1 MKKKILLHKLK
12 YLYNVISII
21 WYSVNIMGGKEKRV
35 EREYVDVVIVGGG
48 PAGIAAAI
56 TLARAGK
63 EVVVVERGSFPGSK
77 NVFGGAIYCQPTEEI
92 FPEFWKS
99 APIERFNTEHKF
111 AFLGEKYS
119 TVLGYKN
126 EEHAYKYN
134 SFTVMRPKWDRWCA
148 QQAEQEGAHIV
159 NETMVIDLLKEDDK
173 IVGIKTE
180 LEDFYARLVIIAD
193 GVNSILAR
201 KAGLRD
207 DFKSKDIALGVKEV
221 IKLPKET
228 IEDRFNLEGNSGSIH
243 TILGN
248 PMNDMVGLG
257 FMYTNVDSVVIG
269 IGVSLE
275 DLSNSEKKPYDLL
288 NEIKKHPTIRPLI
301 KDGELL
307 EYSAH
312 LIPEGG
318 YKCIPK
324 LYGNGV
330 MLAGDAAML
339 VNNVHWEGTNLAMQS
354 GKLAAETAI
363 SALEKNDFS
372 ENTLSLYQ
380 KKISESF
387 MMKDLKTYKNVMDFI
402 KNNKKIITDFYPAKA
417 SEFLNQFITI
427 DGIPKRQKYFAFIS
441 NILKERKFFI
451 IKDILA
457 FTNIGRS
464 ILLK

>member
-1 MKKKILLHKLK
+1 MKK
-12 YLYNVISII
+12 
-21 WYSVNIMGGKEKRV
+21 
-35 EREYVDVVIVGGG
+35 EYADVVVVGAG

-56 TLARAGK
+56 TLARANK
-63 EVVVVERGSFPGSK
+63 EVVVIERGSFPGSK

-92 FPEFWKS
+92 FPEFWKT
-99 APIERFNTEHKF
+99 APVERFNIEHKF
-111 AFLGEKYS
+111 AFLGEDYG

-126 EEHAYKYN
+126 QEHSKKFN

-148 QQAEQEGAHIV
+148 EQAENTGVHIV
-159 NETMVIDLLKEDDK
+159 NETMVTDLLEEDGN

-180 LEDFYARLVIIAD
+180 LECFYARLVIIAD

-201 KAGLRD
+201 KAGLRN
-207 DFKSKDIALGVKEV
+207 DFRPKDIALGVKEV

-248 PMNDMVGLG
+248 PMNNMVGLG
-257 FMYTNVDSVVIG
+257 FIYTNLDSVVIG

-275 DLSNSEKKPYDLL
+275 DLSNSGKKPYDLL
-288 NEIKKHPTIRPLI
+288 NEMKKHPAIRPLI
-301 KDGELL
+301 KGGELL

-330 MLAGDAAML
+330 MVVGDAAML

-354 GKLAAETAI
+354 GKLAAQSAI
-363 SALEKNDFS
+363 IALDKNDFS

-380 KKISESF
+380 KKIDESF

-402 KNNKKIITDFYPAKA
+402 KNNKKIVTDFYPAKA

-427 DGIPKRQKYFAFIS
+427 DGIPKRKKYFSFIS
-441 NILKERKFFI
+441 NLLKERKLYIF
-451 IKDILA
+451 KDIWA

>member
-1 MKKKILLHKLK
+1 M
-12 YLYNVISII
+12 
-21 WYSVNIMGGKEKRV
+21 
-35 EREYVDVVIVGGG
+35 EREYVDVVIVGAG

-63 EVVVVERGSFPGSK
+63 EVVVIERGSFPGSK
-77 NVFGGAIYCQPTEEI
+77 NVFGGAIYSKPTEEI
-92 FPEFWKS
+92 FPEFWKT
-99 APIERFNTEHKF
+99 APVERFNIEHKF
-111 AFLGEKYS
+111 AFLGENYG

-126 EEHAYKYN
+126 EEHAEKFN
-134 SFTVMRPKWDRWCA
+134 SFTVIRSKWDRWCA
-148 QQAEQEGAHIV
+148 QQAEQAGAYIV
-159 NETMVIDLLKEDDK
+159 NETMVTDLIEEDGQ

-180 LEDFYARLVIIAD
+180 LEDFYARLIIIAD

-201 KAGLRD
+201 KAGLRN
-207 DFKSKDIALGVKEV
+207 DFESKDIALGVKEV

-228 IEDRFNLEGNSGSIH
+228 IEDRFNLEGNSGSIY

-248 PMNDMVGLG
+248 PMNNMVGLG
-257 FMYTNVDSVVIG
+257 FIYTNLDSVVIG
-269 IGVSLE
+269 IGVSLD
-275 DLSNSEKKPYDLL
+275 DLSDSEKKTYDLL
-288 NEIKKHPTIRPLI
+288 NELKKHPTIRSLI
-301 KDGELL
+301 KGGELL

-330 MLAGDAAML
+330 MVVGDAAML

-363 SALEKNDFS
+363 AALKKNDFS
-372 ENTLSLYQ
+372 ENTLSLYK
-380 KKISESF
+380 KKIDESF
-387 MMKDLKTYKNVMDFI
+387 MMKDLKTYRNVMSFI

-427 DGIPKRQKYFAFIS
+427 DGIPKRKKYFSFIS
-441 NILKERKFFI
+441 SILKERKLSI